1 MFNSIDYLIPFMPE
15 SRLEYLFNCYIRNNY
30 TDQEVEELMILLA
43 NTENQIAVKE
53 LIDNV
58 IENTGSEIQMDDQV
72 AAIILQ
78 NILQKDKGIVVPI
91 KSRKSG
97 VSFWM
102 RVAAAVILFVAGTS
116 VYLVLNKKDTSK
128 AKTLVGHEKRYPIL
142 QGGNNAVL
150 TTSDGRTIILDSM
163 QNGTLTQQGNTIINK
178 QGGTLIYKVSTLSK
192 SYSPVVYNTLSAPRG
207 GQYAVVL
214 SDGSKVWLNSVT
226 TLHFPTAFTG
236 SERVV
241 ELTGEAYFE
250 VAKNKEKPFLVKVGN
265 MQVKVLGTHFNIK
278 AYSDENVI
286 KTSLLEGSVNITR
299 GNATGLLRPGEQA
312 LVNKEEDKIDITKAN
327 LDNVMAWRNGMFQFE
342 GADITEIMREI
353 SRWYNVDIEYAD
365 KVPLRHFEGKISK
378 NAQLSDVLRI
388 LELSNVK
395 FIVKDNKI
403 IVL

>member
-1 MFNSIDYLIPFMPE
+1 MPE

-192 SYSPVVYNTLSAPRG
+192 SHSPVVYNTLSAPRG

>member
-1 MFNSIDYLIPFMPE
+1 MPE
-15 SRLEYLFNCYIRNNY
+15 SRLEYLFNCYIHNNY

-43 NTENQIAVKE
+43 KTENQTAVKK

-58 IENTGSEIQMDDQV
+58 IENTGAEMQLDDQV

-78 NILQKDKGIVVPI
+78 NILRKDEGIVVPI
-91 KSRKSG
+91 KRRKSG
-97 VSFWM
+97 LSFWM

-116 VYLVLNKKDTSK
+116 VYLALNKKDTSK
-128 AKTLVGHEKRYPIL
+128 AKTLVVNEKHYPIL
-142 QGGNNAVL
+142 PGGVKAVL
-150 TTSDGRTIILDSM
+150 KLSDGSTIILDSM
-163 QNGTLTQQGNTIINK
+163 QNGTLTQQGNTKINK
-178 QGGTLIYKVSTLSK
+178 QPGLLIYNVSALSK
-192 SYSPVVYNTLSAPRG
+192 SSSTVVYNTLSVPKG
-207 GQYAVVL
+207 GLYAVVL
-214 SDGSKVWLNSVT
+214 SDGSKVWLNSASS
-226 TLHFPTAFTG
+226 LHFPTAFTG
-236 SERVV
+236 SQRVV

-250 VAKNKEKPFLVKVGN
+250 VAKNKERPFLVKVGN

-299 GNATGLLRPGEQA
+299 GNATELLRPGEQA

-342 GADITEIMREI
+342 GADIAEIMREI

-365 KVPLRHFEGKISK
+365 KVPIRHFEGKISK

-395 FIVKDNKI
+395 FTVKDKKI